1 MTKYI
6 HHEREYITIEIHP
19 TLNGYTI
26 FARNQH
32 TDDMVPITQSIA
44 TQLEAVLPEGYHPHH
59 SSLKAAQKDLQRLA
73 EVNGWAE
80 VTDGV

>member
-6 HHEREYITIEIHP
+6 HSEREYITIEIHP

-26 FARNQH
+26 FARNHH

-44 TQLEAVLPEGYHPHH
+44 TLLEAVLPEGYHPHH
-59 SSLKAAQKDLQRLA
+59 SSLKAAEKDIKLLA
-73 EVNGWAE
+73 DANGWAE
-80 VTDGV
+80 LSE